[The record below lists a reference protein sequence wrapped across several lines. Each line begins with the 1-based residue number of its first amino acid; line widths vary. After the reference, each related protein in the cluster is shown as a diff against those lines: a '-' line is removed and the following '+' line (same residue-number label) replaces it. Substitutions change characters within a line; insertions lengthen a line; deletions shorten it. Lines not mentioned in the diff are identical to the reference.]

1 MTTDAAQAKQQQH
14 DLWNNLAPAW
24 DQHDAWF
31 QRQAHGI
38 TEWMCRVADL
48 RGGQR
53 VLDLATGSGQPALT
67 AARLVRPGGTIVAT
81 DLSEEMLRVAR
92 RKANMADLDNIE
104 FKVMDAENIEF
115 EDASF
120 DGALCRWG
128 LMFCPDVEKAAK
140 EVNRVL
146 KPNRPFATATF
157 AGPEQNPYFEI
168 TTRLP
173 AKHLNLPPA
182 PPDALAP
189 LRLNDTARIK
199 SILQAGGFQQ
209 IEIEGR
215 PFTLEFNDADFLWRF
230 TAEFTPMFARAMK
243 ELDQAGQEKLKA
255 DLLDESAKYREG
267 GRYRFPELAI
277 GAYAQK

>member
-14 DLWNNLAPAW
+14 DLWNSLANGW

-31 QRQAHGI
+31 QRQSHGI
-38 TEWMCRVADL
+38 TEWLCRVADL

-53 VLDLATGSGQPALT
+53 VLDLACGSGQPALT
-67 AARLVRPGGTIVAT
+67 AARLVRPGGSVVAT

-104 FKVMDAENIEF
+104 FKQMDAENIEF
-115 EDASF
+115 EDETF
-120 DGALCRWG
+120 DGVLCRWG
-128 LMFCPDVEKAAK
+128 LMFCPDVDKAAK

-146 KPNRPFATATF
+146 KRNRPFATTTLG
-157 AGPEQNPYFEI
+157 GPEQNPFFEI
-168 TTRLP
+168 TSRL
-173 AKHLNLPPA
+173 AVKHLNLPPPA
-182 PPDALAP
+182 PDALTP
-189 LRLNDTARIK
+189 LRLSDTSRLK
-199 SILQAGGFQQ
+199 SILHDAGFQQ

-215 PFTLEFNDADFLWRF
+215 PFTFEFNDADFLWRF